1 MNLLFDLAATQPNTS
16 GKRHGGGKYGEIVLK
31 RILELGFNPI
41 CFFDSRRWLNPEI
54 IALLDG
60 HGIELVDINKSCL
73 DEIVKSKSVDVLYS
87 CLPTREI
94 ILYKG
99 CRVKGTL
106 HGLRGIETPMDFFQW
121 KYKDVQIK
129 DRVKYILEK
138 CLSFLGFKWRSANNI
153 YTLYNANPMFSFAVV
168 SKHTANALVSY
179 FRQYKDANIPVF
191 YSPSTSTCNIITER
205 KYNDRYFLLVSGNR
219 WEKNNIRA
227 IMALDNLFSMGLLN
241 DLQVRVTGCED
252 FSLLRINIRNP
263 HKFVMMGYVDD
274 SELDQLYHDS
284 FCFIYPSLNEG
295 FGYPPLEAMRYGIP
309 VLASPFSSIPEVCQ
323 GAAIY
328 FNPFSVE
335 EIMNRILLISR
346 DKECYLDMSNR
357 SRLQY
362 ERITKKQTK
371 DLDRL
376 VNWIYEASIIE

>member
-31 RILELGFNPI
+31 RILELGYKPI
-41 CFFDSRRWLNPEI
+41 CFYDSGKWLNPEI
-54 IALLDG
+54 SALLDNYG
-60 HGIELVDINKSCL
+60 VELVDIRKWQL
-73 DEIVKSKSVDVLYS
+73 DEIVSNKSIDVLYS

-94 ILYKG
+94 ILFRG

-106 HGLRGIETPMDFFQW
+106 HGLRGVETPTDIFQW

-129 DRVKYILEK
+129 IRVKFILEK
-138 CLSFLGFKWRSANNI
+138 CLSFLGLKWKSHSI

-179 FRQYKDANIPVF
+179 FHQYKNVNIPVF
-191 YSPSTSTCNIITER
+191 YSPSTSTNNMITER
-205 KYNDRYFLLVSGNR
+205 KYNERYFLLVSGNR

-263 HKFVMMGYVDD
+263 QRFVMMGYVEE
-274 SELDQLYHDS
+274 SELDQLYHDA

-295 FGYPPLEAMRYGIP
+295 FGYPPLEAMRYGVP

-335 EIMNRILLISR
+335 EIMNRILLIIQ
-346 DKECYLDMSNR
+346 DKECYLEMSNR

-362 ERITKKQTK
+362 EIITKKQMK

-376 VNWIYEASIIE
+376 VMWIYESSITQ

>member
-16 GKRHGGGKYGEIVLK
+16 GKRHGGGKYGEIVLR
-31 RILELGFNPI
+31 RILEFGYKPI
-41 CFFDSRRWLNPEI
+41 CFYDSGRWFNPEI
-54 IALLDG
+54 SALLDNNG
-60 HGIELVDINKSCL
+60 VELVDIRKWQLDELVSNKS
-73 DEIVKSKSVDVLYS
+73 IDVLYS

-99 CRVKGTL
+99 CKVKGTL
-106 HGLRGIETPMDFFQW
+106 HGLRGVETPLDIFQW
-121 KYKDVQIK
+121 KYKNVQIK
-129 DRVKYILEK
+129 NRVKFILEK
-138 CLSFLGFKWRSANNI
+138 ILSFWGCKWNRSHSI
-153 YTLYNANPMFSFAVV
+153 YTLYGANPMFSFAVV

-179 FRQYKDANIPVF
+179 FHHYKDVNIPVF
-191 YSPSTSTCNIITER
+191 YSPSTSTYNVITER

-263 HKFVMMGYVDD
+263 QRFVMMGYVEE
-274 SELDQLYHDS
+274 SELDQLYHDA

-295 FGYPPLEAMRYGIP
+295 FGYPPLEAMRYGVP

-335 EIMNRILLISR
+335 EIMNRILLISQ

-362 ERITKKQTK
+362 EIITKKQTK

-376 VNWIYEASIIE
+376 VKWIYES